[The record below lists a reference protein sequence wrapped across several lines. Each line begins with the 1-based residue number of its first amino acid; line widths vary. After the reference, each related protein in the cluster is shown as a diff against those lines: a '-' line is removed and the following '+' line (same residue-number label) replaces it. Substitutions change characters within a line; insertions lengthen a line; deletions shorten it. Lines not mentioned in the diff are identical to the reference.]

1 MARRMSKEER
11 FGFWVSGG
19 IHIAFAIIALFIYV
33 GKPQTVR
40 PAFVAVDLGN
50 FSQGK
55 PTQYAPKKQPKVATR
70 PHPSKVQPPKPQ
82 PEKPVKKEE
91 TPQKKQEKVAKSANL
106 PDQKQ
111 QVKAE
116 PLKTPKTSKINPQ
129 KNEDKKQQE
138 ISVPPKTAQS
148 ETSQEGAKTSG
159 DVNGQGGDVKSDQ
172 GTGNEN
178 KKSAPYSLKWEG
190 NIDRTPI
197 VQPLPDYTEDV
208 EAVITVRF
216 EVLPDGLVGRIIPL
230 KKGDPDLE
238 KEVIKTL
245 RGWRFSQLPSGVPQ
259 QPQWG
264 TITFRFVLE

>member
-1 MARRMSKEER
+1 MSKEER

-19 IHIAFAIIALFIYV
+19 VHVIFAVLAFFIYI
-33 GKPQTVR
+33 GNQQAVR
-40 PAFVAVDLGN
+40 PAFVAVELGN

-55 PTQYAPKKQPKVATR
+55 PTQYAPKKNPKVATR
-70 PHPSKVQPPKPQ
+70 PHPSKVKPPKP
-82 PEKPVKKEE
+82 KPVKTVKKEK
-91 TPQKKQEKVAKSANL
+91 TPQKKQKKIAKSTNL

-111 QVKAE
+111 PVKA
-116 PLKTPKTSKINPQ
+116 PVVKTPKTTKINPQ
-129 KNEDKKQQE
+129 KNQDKQQKE
-138 ISVPPKTAQS
+138 VSVPPKTAQS

-159 DVNGQGGDVKSDQ
+159 DINGQQGDVKSDQ

-197 VQPLPDYTEDV
+197 VQPLPAYTEDV
-208 EAVITVRF
+208 EAIIAVRF
-216 EVLPDGLVGRIIPL
+216 EVLPDGSVGRIIPL
-230 KKGDPDLE
+230 KKGAPDLE

-245 RGWRFSQLPSGVPQ
+245 RGWRFSRLPSGVPQ

-264 TITFRFVLE
+264 TLTFHFVLD